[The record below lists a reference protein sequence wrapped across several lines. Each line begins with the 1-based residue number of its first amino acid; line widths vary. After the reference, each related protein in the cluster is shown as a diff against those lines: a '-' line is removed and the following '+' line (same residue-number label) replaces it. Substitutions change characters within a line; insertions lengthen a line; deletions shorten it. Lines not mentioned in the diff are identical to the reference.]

1 MKWHKFST
9 KGLLHEHISEFAWFL
24 CESSAK
30 KSLDVH
36 QDPNLL
42 LDNDTERRENR
53 EDRDERKNQ
62 NLPFRTFSLFSD
74 AFGPDKMFA
83 AGAT

>member
-42 LDNDTERRENR
+42 LDNETKRQENR
-53 EDRDERKNQ
+53 NGKDERKNG
-62 NLPFRTFSLFSD
+62 LDVTR
-74 AFGPDKMFA
+74 
-83 AGAT
+83 